1 METEQTGPQ
10 DAGSQGPDSK
20 DAAPRLAATLDK
32 PERNWLPMAIAAAVI
47 VLVAAVLV
55 LVLEHGRG
63 GSKVTPIAAAADP
76 YSANLALSDLA
87 MSESTSLSGGKVTYL
102 DGKIANKGSATVTGV
117 SVQVLFRDYAHEVAQ
132 NETDPL
138 MLIRMREPY
147 IDVEPVSSAPLKPGA
162 ERDFRLIFDQVKAD
176 WDGAYPELR
185 IVRVETR

>member
-1 METEQTGPQ
+1 MDTEQTGPQ
-10 DAGSQGPDSK
+10 DDG
-20 DAAPRLAATLDK
+20 PRLAATLDK

-47 VLVAAVLV
+47 VVVAAVLV

-63 GSKVTPIAAAADP
+63 GAKVTPIAAAADP
-76 YSANLALSDLA
+76 YAANLALTNLA

-102 DGKIANKGSATVTGV
+102 DGHIANKGSATVTGI

-147 IDVEPVSSAPLKPGA
+147 IDVEPVPAAPLKPGA
-162 ERDFRLIFDQVKAD
+162 QRDFRLIFDSVKAD
-176 WDGAYPELR
+176 WDGEYPELR